1 MTIAMSMNDMSKR
14 LIEWVQEKVGKFIVV
29 IAFSKILLENEMSSV
44 YLCL

>member
-1 MTIAMSMNDMSKR
+1 MSKS

-29 IAFSKILLENEMSSV
+29 IACSKSPPENEMSSV